1 MLAGMGTT
9 VHGPRRPLWRRLLRV
24 ALTIGLLGGLGALVA
39 ALRGLPVAVGA
50 RPSGER
56 ADRVSRSPQ
65 YRDGAFRN
73 RADTSTVPTLDS
85 GRRALREYREGRGNT
100 KPAGPIPLVDSGLAG
115 IDSGPT
121 GLHVTWYGHA
131 STLVEI
137 DGARVLI
144 DPVWGER
151 VSPSPLVGPRRLHQP
166 PVAIEALPAIDAI
179 VISHDHYDHL
189 DLPTVRT
196 LLRTQRAPFVVP
208 LGVGA
213 HLERWSVPAERI
225 IELDWSESVELAG
238 ITLTSTAAQH
248 FSGRLF
254 ARDGT
259 LWSSWA
265 LAGPLHKV
273 FYTGDS
279 GYFDG
284 YAEIGDQYGPFDL
297 TLVQVGAYS
306 DAWSTIHM
314 TPEEGVAAH
323 LDLRGGLL
331 VPVHWA
337 TFALALH
344 PWTEPADR
352 LWAEAKA
359 HDVAL
364 AVPRPGER
372 IDVATPPSV
381 DGWWQTLG

>member
-1 MLAGMGTT
+1 MRTKSNK
-9 VHGPRRPLWRRLLRV
+9 VEQRRRPLWRRLLRL
-24 ALTIGLLGGLGALVA
+24 ALTIGAVGTA
-39 ALRGLPVAVGA
+39 AWAVRDIPVAVGG
-50 RPSGER
+50 RPEGSRDER
-56 ADRVSRSPQ
+56 VRRSPQ
-65 YRDGAFRN
+65 FRDGAFHN
-73 RADTSTVPTLDS
+73 AAHTSAVPPPGTV
-85 GRRALREYREGRGNT
+85 RKALREMVTGGRALGR
-100 KPAGPIPLVDSGLAG
+100 PPGPIPLVNVQPSTEEAG
-115 IDSGPT
+115 AT

-131 STLVEI
+131 SVLVEI

-151 VSPSPLVGPRRLHQP
+151 VSPSALVGPRRLHQP
-166 PVAIEALPAIDAI
+166 PIPIEDLPELDAI

-196 LLRTQRAPFVVP
+196 LLANQRAPFVVP

-213 HLERWSVPAERI
+213 HLQRWQVPAERI
-225 IELDWSESVELAG
+225 IELDWTEQVELAG
-238 ITLTSTAAQH
+238 ITLVSTAAQH

-259 LWSSWA
+259 LWSSWVI
-265 LAGPLHKV
+265 AGPLHRV

-284 YAEIGDQYGPFDL
+284 YAAIGAEHGPFDL
-297 TLVQVGAYS
+297 TLVQVGAYN
-306 DAWSTIHM
+306 DAWPDIHM
-314 TPEEGVAAH
+314 TPEQGVAAH
-323 LDLRGGLL
+323 LDLRGGVL

-344 PWTEPADR
+344 AWTEPADR

-359 HDVAL
+359 HDITL

-372 IDVATPPSV
+372 INAATPPPV
-381 DGWWQTLG
+381 DGWWQALA

>member
-1 MLAGMGTT
+1 MGTT
-9 VHGPRRPLWRRLLRV
+9 VNKRPRWRRLVRTV
-24 ALTIGLLGGLGALVA
+24 LTAGALGVLIA
-39 ALRGLPVAVGA
+39 AVRGLPTAIGA
-50 RPSGER
+50 RPSGARAER
-56 ADRVSRSPQ
+56 VRRSPQ

-73 RADTSTVPTLDS
+73 KAKTSTLPS
-85 GRRALREYREGRGNT
+85 GNTGRQALRDFLVGRDKL
-100 KPAGPIPLVDSGLAG
+100 KPAGPIPLVGSEPADPA
-115 IDSGPT
+115 PT
-121 GLHVTWYGHA
+121 GLYVTWYGHA
-131 STLVEI
+131 SALVEI

-166 PVAIEALPAIDAI
+166 PVAVESLPAVDAI
-179 VISHDHYDHL
+179 LISHDHYDHL

-213 HLERWSVPAERI
+213 HLQRWQVPAERI
-225 IELDWSESVELAG
+225 IELDWSEQVELGG

-254 ARDGT
+254 KRDGT
-259 LWSSWA
+259 LWSSWV
-265 LAGPLHKV
+265 LAGPLHKA

-279 GYFDG
+279 GYFEG
-284 YAEIGDQYGPFDL
+284 YAAIGSQHGPFDL
-297 TLVQVGAYS
+297 TLVQVGAYN
-306 DAWSTIHM
+306 DAWPDIHM
-314 TPEEGVAAH
+314 TPEQGVAAH
-323 LDLRGGLL
+323 LDLRGGVL

-337 TFALALH
+337 TFVLATH
-344 PWTEPADR
+344 AWTEPVDR

-359 HDVAL
+359 HDIAL

-372 IDVATPPSV
+372 INVAAPPPV
-381 DGWWQTLG
+381 DGWWQSLG

>member
-1 MLAGMGTT
+1 MGTT
-9 VHGPRRPLWRRLLRV
+9 VHGRRSPLWRRLLRA
-24 ALTIGLLGGLGALVA
+24 ALTIGLLGALGALAA
-39 ALRGLPVAVGA
+39 ALRDLPVAVGA
-50 RPSGER
+50 RPSGDR
-56 ADRVSRSPQ
+56 AQRVGRSPQ
-65 YRDGAFRN
+65 YRDGQFHN
-73 RADTSTVPTLDS
+73 TADIRTVPTADS
-85 GRRALREYREGRGNT
+85 GKLALREYREGRGST
-100 KPAGPIPLVDSGLAG
+100 KPAGPIPVVSGSAAA
-115 IDSGPT
+115 DSGPT

-131 STLVEI
+131 SSLVEI
-137 DGARVLI
+137 DGARLLI

-151 VSPSPLVGPRRLHQP
+151 VSPSPMVGPRRLHQP
-166 PVAIEALPAIDAI
+166 PVAVEGLPPLDAI

-189 DLPTVRT
+189 DLPTVRA
-196 LLRTQRAPFVVP
+196 LLRTQQAPFVVP

-213 HLERWSVPAERI
+213 HLERWQVPAERI
-225 IELDWSESVELAG
+225 IELDWSDQVELAG

-259 LWSSWA
+259 LWSSWV

-284 YAEIGDQYGPFDL
+284 YAAIGERYGPFDL
-297 TLVQVGAYS
+297 TLVQIGAYS
-306 DAWSTIHM
+306 DAWTTIHM

-337 TFALALH
+337 TFVLAPH

-381 DGWWQTLG
+381 DGWWQALG

>member
-1 MLAGMGTT
+1 MATT
-9 VHGPRRPLWRRLLRV
+9 VNGRRRPLWRRLLRF
-24 ALTIGLLGGLGALVA
+24 ALTVGLLGAAAAIAREIRVA
-39 ALRGLPVAVGA
+39 AGGRAEGA
-50 RPSGER
+50 RAER
-56 ADRVSRSPQ
+56 MRRSPQ
-65 YRDGAFRN
+65 YRDGQFHNKAQV
-73 RADTSTVPTLDS
+73 STVPTAGS
-85 GRRALREYREGRGNT
+85 GMQAVREMLTGRDKRR
-100 KPAGPIPLVDSGLAG
+100 PAGPIPLVDGGFAAT
-115 IDSGPT
+115 DPGPT

-131 STLVEI
+131 SALVEI

-151 VSPSPLVGPRRLHQP
+151 VSPSTLVGPRRLHQP
-166 PVAIEALPAIDAI
+166 PVAVEALPRLDAI

-196 LLRTQRAPFVVP
+196 LLRTQTAPFVVP

-213 HLERWSVPAERI
+213 HLERWQVPAERI
-225 IELDWSESVELAG
+225 VELDWSEQVELGG

-259 LWSSWA
+259 LWSSWV
-265 LAGPLHKV
+265 LAGPLHRV

-284 YAEIGDQYGPFDL
+284 YAAIGEAYGPFDL

-306 DAWSTIHM
+306 EAWPHIHM
-314 TPEEGVAAH
+314 TPEQGVAAH

-337 TFALALH
+337 TFTLAPH
-344 PWTEPADR
+344 AWREPVDR
-352 LWAEAKA
+352 VWAEAKA
-359 HDVAL
+359 HDVTL

-372 IDVATPPSV
+372 INVATPPSV
-381 DGWWQTLG
+381 DGWWQALG

>member
-1 MLAGMGTT
+1 MLADMGNT
-9 VHGPRRPLWRRLLRV
+9 VNGRRPLWRRLLRA
-24 ALTIGLLGGLGALVA
+24 ALAAGLLGALVA
-39 ALRGLPVAVGA
+39 VTRGLPVAVGG

-56 ADRVSRSPQ
+56 AERVRRSPQ
-65 YRDGAFRN
+65 YRDGAFHN
-73 RADTSTVPTLDS
+73 TAKTSTVGSREASRQLLREFLN
-85 GRRALREYREGRGNT
+85 GRALR
-100 KPAGPIPLVDSGLAG
+100 KPAGPIPVVGNGRAHADS
-115 IDSGPT
+115 DPT
-121 GLHVTWYGHA
+121 GLYVTWYGHA

-151 VSPSPLVGPRRLHQP
+151 VSPSPLLGPRRLHQP
-166 PVAIEALPAIDAI
+166 PVPIEALPRVDAI
-179 VISHDHYDHL
+179 LISHDHYDHL

-196 LLRTQRAPFVVP
+196 LLRTQAAPFVVP

-213 HLERWSVPAERI
+213 HLERWQVPARRI
-225 IELDWSESVELAG
+225 IELDWSEQVELAG

-248 FSGRLF
+248 FSGRRF

-259 LWSSWA
+259 LWSSFVI
-265 LAGPLHKV
+265 AGPLHKV

-284 YAEIGDQYGPFDL
+284 YAAIGERYGPFDL
-297 TLVQVGAYS
+297 TLVQVGAYN
-306 DAWSTIHM
+306 DLWPDIHM
-314 TPEEGVAAH
+314 TPEQGVAAH

-337 TFALALH
+337 TFVLATH
-344 PWTEPADR
+344 AWTEPADR

-359 HDVAL
+359 HDITL

-372 IDVATPPSV
+372 IAVATPPSV
-381 DGWWQTLG
+381 DGWWQALG

>member
-1 MLAGMGTT
+1 MGDT
-9 VHGPRRPLWRRLLRV
+9 VNGRRRPLWRRLLRA
-24 ALTIGLLGGLGALVA
+24 ALAAGLLGVLVA
-39 ALRGLPVAVGA
+39 AARELPVAVGGRA
-50 RPSGER
+50 TGER
-56 ADRVSRSPQ
+56 AERVRRSPQ
-65 YRDGAFRN
+65 YRDGAFHN
-73 RADTSTVPTLDS
+73 KAKTSTVGSREASRQLLRDFVS
-85 GRRALREYREGRGNT
+85 GRAHR
-100 KPAGPIPLVDSGLAG
+100 KPAGPIPLVEGGSAHADSGT
-115 IDSGPT
+115 T
-121 GLHVTWYGHA
+121 GLHVTWFGHA

-137 DGARVLI
+137 DGARVLV

-166 PVAIEALPAIDAI
+166 PVPLEALPRVDAI
-179 VISHDHYDHL
+179 LISHDHYDHL
-189 DLPTVRT
+189 DLPTVRA
-196 LLRTQRAPFVVP
+196 LLRTQTAPFVVP

-213 HLERWSVPAERI
+213 HLERWHVPAHRI
-225 IELDWSESVELAG
+225 VELDWSDQVELAG

-259 LWSSWA
+259 LWSSFVI
-265 LAGPLHKV
+265 AGPLHSV

-284 YAEIGDQYGPFDL
+284 YAAIGDQYGPFDL
-297 TLVQVGAYS
+297 TLVQVGAYN
-306 DAWSTIHM
+306 DMWPDIHM
-314 TPEEGVAAH
+314 TPEQGVAAH

-337 TFALALH
+337 TFTLATH
-344 PWTEPADR
+344 AWTEPADR

-359 HDVAL
+359 HDVEL

-372 IDVATPPSV
+372 ITVATPPSV
-381 DGWWQTLG
+381 DGWWQALG